1 MTEATAED
9 WGTPLSD
16 RSQLNLFAR
25 QFRRNRTAVVGVVL
39 VVIIVSMAV
48 FAPLVAPYDPYL
60 QVYTETLQA
69 PSAKH
74 PMGTDDL
81 GRDQMSRV
89 IYGARV
95 SLPIGVISMAM
106 ASIVGVLLGLTSGF
120 YGGRTDSVI
129 MRIMDALLAFP
140 GLLLAIFLAA
150 VLGPSL
156 RNAMIGIVIV
166 YIPSFA
172 RVTRANVL
180 STKEEEYI
188 VAARSIGASNWR
200 VMSRHVLLN
209 ISSPIIV
216 QVSLG
221 IGLAILI
228 ESSLSFL
235 GLGVQPP
242 TPAWGS
248 MISQGRQF
256 ITKAWW
262 LMVFPGMAIFFTV
275 LAFNYVGDGLREA
288 FDPRQRRA

>member
-1 MTEATAED
+1 
-9 WGTPLSD
+9 
-16 RSQLNLFAR
+16 
-25 QFRRNRTAVVGVVL
+25 
-39 VVIIVSMAV
+39 
-48 FAPLVAPYDPYL
+48 
-60 QVYTETLQA
+60 
-69 PSAKH
+69 
-74 PMGTDDL
+74 
-81 GRDQMSRV
+81 V

-95 SLPIGVISMAM
+95 SLPIGVISMAL
-106 ASIVGVLLGLTSGF
+106 ASIVGVLLGLLSGF

-156 RNAMIGIVIV
+156 QNAMIGIVIV

-180 STKEEEYI
+180 SVKEEEYT
-188 VAARSIGASNWR
+188 VAARSIGASDWR
-200 VMSRHVLLN
+200 VMLRHVLLN

-248 MISQGRQF
+248 MIAQGRQF

-275 LAFNYVGDGLREA
+275 LAFNFVGDGLREA
-288 FDPRQRRA
+288 FDPRQRRS